1 MSKKFKSNL
10 NCSVPIS
17 LLFLLLLVTI
27 RAGGVEL
34 IQTEPVVCISD
45 GCLRGTVLQNS
56 VGSSYPAFL
65 GIPFAKPPIGKLRFA
80 NAQPNDPWQGKYNAS
95 TTKSACIQIVTVL
108 PSPRLYGS
116 EDCLYLNVFMP
127 TLQILEDALLPVMV
141 YIQGGGFL
149 YGSAQL
155 EQRNPA
161 RFMTS
166 RRVIVVTFQYRL
178 GVFGFLSTGDRAA
191 PGNFGMKDQVMVL
204 RWVKKNI
211 RAFGGDPNRVTIFGE
226 SVGGSSVQFQMISP
240 LSRGLFHRAISL
252 GGSDFYSLKGAMGSP
267 LDFAR
272 AQANVV
278 GIEDANELSSA
289 ELVEQLRKV
298 DAYELT
304 RSIVRL
310 KLCDI
315 HPITLYLPLME
326 PPEEP
331 EPFLAEDPRA
341 AWRRGAY
348 TAVPWMT
355 GSIPNEGSFITQT
368 IYRNDSLVEDFNAKF
383 VFALPFMLGTNI
395 TKEKFTGLRKR
406 FLENTPLSQWA
417 TKDNYAEITK
427 LFSEA
432 YFQYPMV
439 KNIKQHLA
447 NRKNTSTSVYSFQ
460 FRGRYSFSKLLTG
473 SEKSYGLSQADE
485 MIYLFRMPLFFPEFP
500 PGSPEAEM
508 AQLWV
513 KFILDFATQES
524 VDKIGTCYGE
534 KCDVVTF
541 ANSNNQYFRV
551 SKKLVSGLDEEMHRF
566 WKGFY
571 EEIA

>member
-80 NAQPNDPWQGKYNAS
+80 NPQPNDPWQGKYNAS
-95 TTKSACIQIVTVL
+95 TTKSACVQIVTVL
-108 PSPRLYGS
+108 PSSRLYGS

-161 RFMTS
+161 RFMTW

-178 GVFGFLSTGDRAA
+178 GVFGFLSTGDRSA

-226 SVGGSSVQFQMISP
+226 SVGGSSVQYQMLSP
-240 LSRGLFHRAISL
+240 LSRGLFHRAVSM
-252 GGSDFYSLKGAMGSP
+252 GGSDFNSLKGAISSP
-267 LDFAR
+267 LAFAR

-278 GIEDANELSSA
+278 GIQNANKLSSA
-289 ELVEQLRKV
+289 KLVEELRKV

-304 RSIVRL
+304 RSIEQL
-310 KLCDI
+310 KQWNI
-315 HPITLYLPLME
+315 HPITLYLPVVE

-331 EPFLAEDPRA
+331 EPFLTEDPRA

-348 TAVPWMT
+348 AAVPWMT
-355 GSIPNEGSFITQT
+355 GNIPNEGSIITQT
-368 IYRNDSLVEDFNAKF
+368 IYKNESLIEDFNAKF
-383 VFALPFMLGTNI
+383 VFALPFILGTSI
-395 TKEKFTGLRKR
+395 SKEKLAGLRKR
-406 FLENTPLSQWA
+406 FLKNTPTSQWV
-417 TKDNYAEITK
+417 TRNNYAEITK

-473 SEKSYGLSQADE
+473 SEKSYGISLLDE

-508 AQLWV
+508 TQLWV
-513 KFILDFATQES
+513 KFIVDFATQES

-541 ANSNNQYFRV
+541 ANSNNRYFPV
-551 SKKLVSGLDEEMHRF
+551 SKKLVPGLDEEMYRF

-571 EEIA
+571 EGKA

>member
-10 NCSVPIS
+10 YCEVPIS
-17 LLFLLLLVTI
+17 LLFLLLLAII

-34 IQTEPVVCISD
+34 FQTEPVVCISD

-80 NAQPNDPWQGKYNAS
+80 NPQPNDPWKGKYDAS

-127 TLQILEDALLPVMV
+127 TLKIREAAPLPVMV

-161 RFMTS
+161 RFMTW

-191 PGNFGMKDQVMVL
+191 PGNFGMKDQVMAL

-226 SVGGSSVQFQMISP
+226 SAGGSSVQFQMISP
-240 LSRGLFHRAISL
+240 LSRGLFHRAVSM
-252 GGSDFYSLKGAMGSP
+252 GGSDFFSLSGPIDNP
-267 LDFAR
+267 LALAR
-272 AQANVV
+272 TQANVV
-278 GIEDANELSSA
+278 GIEANELSTG
-289 ELVEQLRKV
+289 ELIEQLRKV

-304 RSIVRL
+304 RSIERL
-310 KLCDI
+310 KLWDI
-315 HPITLYLPLME
+315 HPITQYLPVVE
-326 PPEEP
+326 PPEES

-348 TAVPWMT
+348 AIVPWMT
-355 GSIPNEGSFITQT
+355 GSIPNDGSIVTQT
-368 IYRNDSLVEDFNAKF
+368 IYRNDSLVEDLNSKF
-383 VFALPFMLGTNI
+383 VNLLPLILRTSI
-395 TKEKFTGLRKR
+395 TKEKLARLRKR
-406 FLENTPLSQWA
+406 FLKNTPPSKWV
-417 TKDNYAEITK
+417 TKDNYAEVTK
-427 LFSEA
+427 LISEA
-432 YFQYPMV
+432 WFLYPLVRSV
-439 KNIKQHLA
+439 KERLT
-447 NRKNTSTSVYSFQ
+447 NRNHTSTSVYSFQ
-460 FRGRYSFSKLLTG
+460 FRGRYSFSTLFTG
-473 SEKSYGLSQADE
+473 SDKPYGISHLDE
-485 MIYLFRMPLFFPEFP
+485 MIYLFRMPLLFPEFP

-513 KFILDFATQES
+513 KFIVDFATQES

-541 ANSNNQYFRV
+541 ANSNNRYFPV
-551 SKKLVSGLDEEMHRF
+551 SKQLLPGLDEKMYRF
-566 WKGFY
+566 WKSFL
-571 EEIA
+571 

>member
-1 MSKKFKSNL
+1 MHDKVSE
-10 NCSVPIS
+10 
-17 LLFLLLLVTI
+17 
-27 RAGGVEL
+27 RGVEL

-80 NAQPNDPWQGKYNAS
+80 NPQPNDPWQGKYNAS

-108 PSPRLYGS
+108 PSSRLYGS

-161 RFMTS
+161 RFMTW

-178 GVFGFLSTGDRAA
+178 GVFGFLSTGDRSA

-226 SVGGSSVQFQMISP
+226 SVGGSSVQYQMLSP
-240 LSRGLFHRAISL
+240 LSRGLFHRAVSM
-252 GGSDFYSLKGAMGSP
+252 GGSDFNSLKGAISSP
-267 LDFAR
+267 LAF
-272 AQANVV
+272 
-278 GIEDANELSSA
+278 
-289 ELVEQLRKV
+289 
-298 DAYELT
+298 
-304 RSIVRL
+304 
-310 KLCDI
+310 
-315 HPITLYLPLME
+315 
-326 PPEEP
+326 
-331 EPFLAEDPRA
+331 
-341 AWRRGAY
+341 
-348 TAVPWMT
+348 
-355 GSIPNEGSFITQT
+355 
-368 IYRNDSLVEDFNAKF
+368 
-383 VFALPFMLGTNI
+383 
-395 TKEKFTGLRKR
+395 
-406 FLENTPLSQWA
+406 
-417 TKDNYAEITK
+417 

-473 SEKSYGLSQADE
+473 SEKSYGISLLDE

-508 AQLWV
+508 TQLWV
-513 KFILDFATQES
+513 KFIVDFATQES

-534 KCDVVTF
+534 KCDVVTI
-541 ANSNNQYFRV
+541 
-551 SKKLVSGLDEEMHRF
+551 DEGRMRPAGRQFDIPDLEH
-566 WKGFY
+566 
-571 EEIA
+571 